1 MKHVA
6 FFRKHPVLTGEELD
20 IYLSATGERSS
31 RAKESL
37 LTYHRKVGHLVLVRR
52 GPYGVIPPGADQ
64 ETYPV
69 NPFLVA
75 AKLAGD
81 SVLSHH
87 TALEIHGHAY
97 SVREQI
103 TYSASHPVARFS
115 FRSHV
120 FRGVRFPHALC
131 SAGKENFGVNMV
143 DQSGM
148 EAPVTSLERTLVDVL
163 EPPRPDLSGSW
174 EEIYRS
180 LESFQFFDLDKVI
193 EYALLLGN
201 KTTTAKVGFFLEQHS
216 ESLMVTEDH
225 LKSLE
230 NNLSRQ
236 PHYLENTMRYH
247 GKLIKRWKLVIP
259 DALLEQTWGEV
270 A

>member
-1 MKHVA
+1 MKHAA
-6 FFRKHPVLTGEELD
+6 FFREHPVFTGEELD
-20 IYLSATGERSS
+20 TYLSATGEVGS

-37 LTYHRKVGHLVLVRR
+37 LTYHRKAGHLVSIRR
-52 GPYGVIPPGADQ
+52 GLYGVIPPGADP
-64 ETYPV
+64 ETYPI

-75 AKLAGD
+75 VKLAAD
-81 SVLSHH
+81 AVVSHH
-87 TALEIHGHAY
+87 TALEIYGHAY

-120 FRGVRFPHALC
+120 FRGVRFSHALC
-131 SAGKENFGVNMV
+131 SAGKEGFDVKTV

-148 EAPVTSLERTLVDVL
+148 EVPVTSLERTLVDVL
-163 EPPRPDLSGSW
+163 DRPALSGSW

-180 LESFQFFDLDKVI
+180 LESVQFFDLDRVV

-201 KTTTAKVGFFLEQHS
+201 KTTTAKLGFFLEQHS
-216 ESLMVTEDH
+216 ESLMVTENN
-225 LKSLE
+225 LISLE
-230 NNLSRQ
+230 SNLPRQ
-236 PHYLENTMRYH
+236 PHYLENTRRQP
-247 GKLIKRWKLVIP
+247 GKLIKRWNLVVP
-259 DALLEQTWGEV
+259 DALFDRTWGEV